1 MSTTLGTK
9 LNASDQY
16 VLQFIMSHGAVSKE
30 ELTEIMK
37 ETTLR
42 FDVSKAT
49 QNAKGGS
56 KRVKESRGRAKGGRK
71 SRGE

>member
-30 ELTEIMK
+30 ELAEIMK
-37 ETTLR
+37 ETALR

-49 QNAKGGS
+49 RNATGES
-56 KRVKESRGRAKGGRK
+56 KRGKESRGTAKGRRK